1 MATTVSP
8 PRERLLSTARR
19 LFYSGGIH
27 AVPVD
32 RLVTE
37 AGVTRATFYRH
48 FPAKEDLVEAY
59 LRATDADLR
68 AAVADAL
75 DQADPQQSAAA
86 LLDLIGQVTCSA
98 GFRGCHFINASAE
111 YPDPAD
117 PVRVAVAEHRAW
129 FQDTVTRLA
138 RQAGHPDPDHAG
150 RVLVLLH
157 DGALSAA
164 ELDDPQQVSETVIR
178 AGRELLGLK
187 PSTQADSGRPEQRDT
202 TQAAELLA

>member
-1 MATTVSP
+1 MFFLYAGVMATTAPS
-8 PRERLLSTARR
+8 PRERLLATARR
-19 LFYSGGIH
+19 LFYSEGIH

-48 FPAKEDLVEAY
+48 FPAKENLVEAY

-68 AAVADAL
+68 AAVAQAL
-75 DQADPQQSAAA
+75 DRSTPQEAAAA
-86 LLDLIGQVTCSA
+86 LLDLIGEVTCSA

-117 PVRVAVAEHRAW
+117 PVRVAVAEHRIW

-138 RQAGHPDPDHAG
+138 ERAGHPDPDHAG

-164 ELDDPQQVSETVIR
+164 ELDDPQQVRETVLR
-178 AGRELLGLK
+178 AGRDLLGLH
-187 PSTQADSGRPEQRDT
+187 A
-202 TQAAELLA
+202 

>member
-1 MATTVSP
+1 MATSALSP
-8 PRERLLSTARR
+8 KERLLATARR
-19 LFYSGGIH
+19 LFYAEGIH

-68 AAVADAL
+68 DAVADAL
-75 DQADPQQSAAA
+75 DKANPQQSATA
-86 LLDLIGQVTCSA
+86 LLELIGQVTCSA

-111 YPDPAD
+111 YPDPTD

-129 FQDTVTRLA
+129 FQETVTRLA
-138 RQAGHPDPDHAG
+138 AQAGHPDPDHAG

-164 ELDDPQQVSETVIR
+164 ELDDPQQVRDTVIR
-178 AGRELLGLK
+178 AGRELLGLQTQVPEK
-187 PSTQADSGRPEQRDT
+187 FRMTSGSARSTT
-202 TQAAELLA
+202 

>member
-1 MATTVSP
+1 MATTASS
-8 PRERLLSTARR
+8 PRERLLETARR
-19 LFYSGGIH
+19 LFYSEGIH
-27 AVPVD
+27 TVPVD
-32 RLVTE
+32 RIVTE
-37 AGVTRATFYRH
+37 AVVTRATFYRH
-48 FPAKEDLVEAY
+48 FRTKEDLVEAY

-75 DQADPQQSAAA
+75 DQAGPQRSAAA
-86 LLDLIGQVTCSA
+86 LLELIGQVTCSA

-111 YPDPAD
+111 YPDPDD

-138 RQAGHPDPDHAG
+138 EQVGHPDPDHAG

-164 ELDDPQQVSETVIR
+164 ELDDPRQVRETVIR
-178 AGRELLGLK
+178 AGRDLLGL
-187 PSTQADSGRPEQRDT
+187 Q
-202 TQAAELLA
+202 

>member
-1 MATTVSP
+1 MTTASSSP
-8 PRERLLSTARR
+8 RDRLLETARR
-19 LFYSGGIH
+19 LFYTEGIH
-27 AVPVD
+27 TVPVD

-68 AAVADAL
+68 AAVAGAL
-75 DQADPQQSAAA
+75 DRPGPRDSAAA

-98 GFRGCHFINASAE
+98 GFRGCHFINAAAE

-117 PVRVAVAEHRAW
+117 PVRIAVAEHRAW
-129 FQDTVTRLA
+129 FSETVTRLA
-138 RQAGHPDPDHAG
+138 ARAGHPDPGYAG

-164 ELDDPQQVSETVIR
+164 ELDDPRQVRETVIR
-178 AGRELLGLK
+178 AGRELLGL
-187 PSTQADSGRPEQRDT
+187 PA
-202 TQAAELLA
+202 

>member
-1 MATTVSP
+1 MSNRTFYLYTGPVPETAALT
-8 PRERLLSTARR
+8 PRDRLLETARR
-19 LFYSGGIH
+19 LFYTEGIH
-27 AVPVD
+27 TVPVD

-68 AAVADAL
+68 AAVAVAL
-75 DQADPQQSAAA
+75 DKGSPQDSAAA
-86 LLDLIGQVTCSA
+86 LLELIGQTACSA

-111 YPDPAD
+111 YPDSED
-117 PVRVAVAEHRAW
+117 PIRVAVADHRAW

-138 RQAGHPDPDHAG
+138 ERAGHPDPGHAG

-164 ELDDPQQVSETVIR
+164 ELDDPQQVRETVIR
-178 AGRELLGLK
+178 AGRELLSLD
-187 PSTQADSGRPEQRDT
+187 A
-202 TQAAELLA
+202 